1 MIYGNTVLYD
11 ADALRRSA
19 AKAHVASLRA
29 PRGTDGAAIWSLIQ
43 AQTSLDDNSLYCNLL
58 QATHFAGTC
67 ALAEQDGR
75 IVGWVSG
82 YIPPEQP
89 DTLFI
94 WQVCVDQAAQGQGLG
109 RKLIAD
115 VLSRPACRH
124 VTMLECTITEANE
137 ASWALFR
144 SLARRLGAQLQ
155 QVEHFSREAH
165 FAGQHDS
172 EFAVRIGPF
181 DPEHSARLTAD

>member
-11 ADALRRSA
+11 ADTLRRNA
-19 AKAHVASLRA
+19 AKAPAVRLRA

-43 AQTSLDDNSLYCNLL
+43 KQPSLDDNSLYCNLL
-58 QATHFAGTC
+58 QSTHFAGTC
-67 ALAEQDGR
+67 TLAEIDEK

-82 YIPPEQP
+82 YIPPEQQ

-94 WQVCVDQAAQGQGLG
+94 WQVCVDPAAQGHGLG
-109 RKLIAD
+109 RRLIAD

-124 VTMLECTITEANE
+124 VTMLECTITDSNE
-137 ASWALFR
+137 PSWALFR
-144 SLARRLGAQLQ
+144 SIARRLGAQLQ
-155 QVEHFSREAH
+155 QVDHFTRDGH
-165 FAGQHDS
+165 FAGRHDS

-181 DPEHSARLTAD
+181 DQEQFTRLNGS

>member
-19 AKAHVASLRA
+19 AKAPAARLRA
-29 PRGTDGAAIWSLIQ
+29 PRDTDGAEIWALIK
-43 AQTSLDDNSLYCNLL
+43 AQPSLDDNSLYCNLL
-58 QATHFAGTC
+58 QSTHFAGTC
-67 ALAEQDGR
+67 ALAEMDGK

-82 YIPPEQP
+82 YIPPEQS

-94 WQVCVDQAAQGQGLG
+94 WQVCVDPAARGQGLG
-109 RKLIAD
+109 RRLIAD

-124 VTMLECTITEANE
+124 VTMLECTITDSNE
-137 ASWALFR
+137 PSWALFT
-144 SLARRLGAQLQ
+144 SIARRLGAQLQ
-155 QVEHFSREAH
+155 QVEHFTRDNH

-181 DPEHSARLTAD
+181 DPEQFTRLNGS

>member
-19 AKAHVASLRA
+19 AKASAVQIRA
-29 PRGTDGAAIWSLIQ
+29 PRDIDGAAIWSLIQ
-43 AQTSLDDNSLYCNLL
+43 AQPSLDDNSLYCNLL

-67 ALAEQDGR
+67 ALAEMDEK

-82 YIPPEQP
+82 YIPPEQQ

-94 WQVCVDQAAQGQGLG
+94 WQVCVDPVAQGQGLG
-109 RKLIAD
+109 RRLIAD
-115 VLSRPACRH
+115 VLSRPVCRR
-124 VTMLECTITEANE
+124 VTMLECTITNDNE
-137 ASWALFR
+137 PSWALFT
-144 SLARRLGAQLQ
+144 SIARHFGAQLQ
-155 QVEHFSREAH
+155 QVEHFTRDDH
-165 FAGQHDS
+165 FAGRHDS

-181 DPEHSARLTAD
+181 NPEQFTRLTGT

>member
-11 ADALRRSA
+11 ADTLRRNA
-19 AKAHVASLRA
+19 AKAPAAKLRA
-29 PRGTDGAAIWSLIQ
+29 PRGSDGPAIWSLIQ
-43 AQTSLDDNSLYCNLL
+43 AQSTLDDNSLYCNLL
-58 QATHFAGTC
+58 QSTHFAGTC
-67 ALAEQDGR
+67 ALAEQGGD

-94 WQVCVDQAAQGQGLG
+94 WQVCVDQVAQGQGLG
-109 RKLIAD
+109 RRLIAD

-124 VTMLECTITEANE
+124 VSALECTITADNE
-137 ASWALFR
+137 PSWALFR
-144 SLARRLGAQLQ
+144 SIARRLRAQLQ
-155 QVEHFSREAH
+155 QVEHFTRDVH

-172 EFAVRIGPF
+172 EFSVRIGPF
-181 DPEHSARLTAD
+181 DPQQFTRLTGS

>member
-19 AKAHVASLRA
+19 AKAPAVRLRA
-29 PRGTDGAAIWSLIQ
+29 PRGTDGAAIWSLIK
-43 AQTSLDDNSLYCNLL
+43 AQPSLDDNSLYCNLL
-58 QATHFAGTC
+58 QSTHFSGTC
-67 ALAEQDGR
+67 ALAEQDEK

-94 WQVCVDQAAQGQGLG
+94 WQVCVDPAVQGHGLG
-109 RKLIAD
+109 RKLIGD
-115 VLSRPACRH
+115 VLARAACRH
-124 VTMLECTITEANE
+124 VTMLECTITKNNE
-137 ASWALFR
+137 PSWALFT
-144 SLARRLGAQLQ
+144 SIARRLGAQLQ
-155 QVEHFSREAH
+155 QVEHFSRDDH

-181 DPEHSARLTAD
+181 DPEQSTRLTGQ

>member
-19 AKAHVASLRA
+19 PKSPAVRLRA
-29 PRGTDGAAIWSLIQ
+29 PRATDGAAIWSMIR
-43 AQTSLDDNSLYCNLL
+43 AQPALDNNSLYCNLL
-58 QATHFAGTC
+58 QSTHFAGTC
-67 ALAEQDGR
+67 ALAEIDGE

-82 YIPPEQP
+82 YIPPEQQ

-94 WQVCVDQAAQGQGLG
+94 WQVCVAPRAQGQGLG
-109 RKLIAD
+109 RRLIAD
-115 VLSRPACRH
+115 VLSRHGCRH
-124 VTMLECTITEANE
+124 VTMLECTITTDNE
-137 ASWALFR
+137 PSWALFR
-144 SLARRLGAQLQ
+144 SIARHLAAQLQ
-155 QVEHFSREAH
+155 QVEHFRRDDH

-181 DPEHSARLTAD
+181 DPQHAARLAAR

>member
-11 ADALRRSA
+11 ADAFRRSA
-19 AKAHVASLRA
+19 ASAPTVRLRA
-29 PRGTDGAAIWSLIQ
+29 PRGTDGAEVWSLIQ
-43 AQTSLDDNSLYCNLL
+43 SQPSLDDNSLYCNLL
-58 QATHFAGTC
+58 QSTHFADTC
-67 ALAEQDGR
+67 ALAEQDDR

-82 YIPPEQP
+82 YIPPKDP

-94 WQVCVDQAAQGQGLG
+94 WQVCVDAAAQGQGLG

-124 VTMLECTITEANE
+124 VTMLECTITEDNE
-137 ASWALFR
+137 ASWALF
-144 SLARRLGAQLQ
+144 SSIARRLGAQLR
-155 QVEHFSREAH
+155 QVEHFSQDEH
-165 FAGQHDS
+165 FAGRHDS

-181 DPEHSARLTAD
+181 DPESFTRLTG

>member
-1 MIYGNTVLYD
+1 MIYGNSVLYD

-19 AKAHVASLRA
+19 ARSSVVRLRA
-29 PRGTDGAAIWSLIQ
+29 PHASDGAAIWSLIQ
-43 AQTSLDDNSLYCNLL
+43 AQSSLDDNSLYCNLL

-67 ALAEQDGR
+67 ALAEQDDR

-82 YIPPEQP
+82 YIPPKQP

-94 WQVCVDQAAQGQGLG
+94 WQVCVDPAAQGQGLG
-109 RKLIAD
+109 RKLVAD
-115 VLSRPACRH
+115 ILSRPDCRH
-124 VTMLECTITEANE
+124 VTMLECTITEDNE
-137 ASWALFR
+137 ASWALF
-144 SLARRLGAQLQ
+144 SSIARRLGAQLQ
-155 QVEHFSREAH
+155 QVEHFSRDDH

-181 DPEHSARLTAD
+181 DPESFTRLTGR